1 MKKIIILSSLIL
13 ALSVLSFSYEDY
25 YEKVYTVSVSKE
37 SVYKEIGAT
46 EKQKKKLDRI
56 FKRYQKKAEKI
67 ENRLLKF
74 ENKKTE
80 LGKVEAE
87 RYEDI
92 VKVLSN
98 IQLETFNSF
107 INRNKAAFEDKND
120 KIKNLIDNLN
130 LTNEQ
135 KSEVLRYERNFQR
148 EIRKPEIVAL
158 TPEEYIVE
166 YEKAKSLRNEKMKTI
181 LSVEQIEMLEN
192 NN

>member
-13 ALSVLSFSYEDY
+13 GLSVLSFSYEDY

-98 IQLETFNSF
+98 TQLETFNSF

-166 YEKAKSLRNEKMKTI
+166 YEKAKSLRKYF
-181 LSVEQIEMLEN
+181 L
-192 NN
+192 

>member
-13 ALSVLSFSYEDY
+13 GLSVLSFSYEDY

-98 IQLETFNSF
+98 TQLETFNSF
-107 INRNKAAFEDKND
+107 INRNKTAFEDKND

-158 TPEEYIVE
+158 TPEEYIAE